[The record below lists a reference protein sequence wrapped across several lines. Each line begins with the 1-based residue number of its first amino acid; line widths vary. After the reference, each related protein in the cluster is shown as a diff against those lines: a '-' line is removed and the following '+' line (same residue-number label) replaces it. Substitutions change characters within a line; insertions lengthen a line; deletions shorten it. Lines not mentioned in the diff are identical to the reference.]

1 MSKILIVDDD
11 PLVPILLKRQ
21 IATVSDGYLVDVA
34 ENGKQA
40 IDLIDDCDQQTA
52 CIPDFIFLDINMPLM
67 NGFDFLE
74 EWETRNLEAVKK
86 IHIVILSSSVD
97 PRDKDRASRFNSVAE
112 FRSKPLKSAD
122 VKELLDRYL
131 VN

>member
-1 MSKILIVDDD
+1 MIVDDD
-11 PLVPILLKRQ
+11 PLVPVLLKRQ
-21 IATVSDGYLVDVA
+21 IAAVSASFMVDVA

-40 IDLIDDCDQQTA
+40 IDLIDDCELQTT

-74 EWETRNLEAVKK
+74 EWEARKLDSLKK
-86 IHIVILSSSVD
+86 INIVILSSSVD
-97 PRDKDRASRFNSVAE
+97 PRDKDRAAQFNCVAE
-112 FRSKPLKSAD
+112 FRSKPLLNND
-122 VKELLDRYL
+122 VKELFDKYL